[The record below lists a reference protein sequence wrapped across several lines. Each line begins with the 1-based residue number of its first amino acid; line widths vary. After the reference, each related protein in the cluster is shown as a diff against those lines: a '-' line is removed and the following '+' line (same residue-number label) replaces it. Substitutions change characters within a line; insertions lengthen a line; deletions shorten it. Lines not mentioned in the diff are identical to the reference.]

1 MVESGKASPA
11 VEILHVIVGLKASGA
26 ETALLRLVQRSPD
39 HIVHT
44 VVSLTD
50 RGDLADAFEAAG
62 ARVCALGLSR
72 GAASPITAARRLAG
86 LVPKTR
92 PAVVQGWMVHG
103 NIAAWALR
111 LFRFP
116 RARLA
121 WNLRLTAA
129 DAVHE
134 KRTTRLATRAA
145 AWLSRSVDLLVS
157 NSHAGLRDHCALGYR
172 ARRSAVIPNGF
183 NLTAFQRRPEDRA
196 RLRKEWGLP
205 EHAVVFAL
213 VGRFHVQKGQAA
225 FVAAAEQV
233 GKVRP
238 EAVFLLA
245 GRDADPQNAVL
256 RLMLEERNLT
266 SRFLLLGARQDVPAV
281 MSAAD
286 VLCMPSLYEGFPN
299 VLGEAMASGLPCI
312 ATAVS
317 DVGLI
322 LGDAGVLIDVGDTP
336 ALANAMSEMIDL
348 GPRGR
353 NKLGDRARRR
363 IAQTYSLEAV
373 TPLYWNFYDQ
383 LAARG

>member
-11 VEILHVIVGLKASGA
+11 VEILHVIAGLKASGA

-50 RGDLADAFEAAG
+50 RGDLSDAFEAAG
-62 ARVCALGLSR
+62 ATVRAFGLSR
-72 GAASPITAARRLAG
+72 GAAAPIAAARRLAE

-111 LFRFP
+111 LFCFP

-134 KRTTRLATRAA
+134 KMTTRLATRAA

-157 NSHAGLRDHCALGYR
+157 NSHAGLRDHRALGYR
-172 ARRSAVIPNGF
+172 PRRSAVIPNGF
-183 NLTAFQRRPEDRA
+183 NLTAFQRRPEDRE
-196 RLRKEWGLP
+196 RLRNQWELP
-205 EHAVVFAL
+205 EQAVVFAL
-213 VGRFHVQKGQAA
+213 VGRFHIQKGQAA

-233 GKVRP
+233 RDVRA

-245 GRDADPQNAVL
+245 GRDADPQNEEL
-256 RLMLEERNLT
+256 RVMLGERNLA
-266 SRFLLLGARQDVPAV
+266 SRFLLLGARRDVPAI
-281 MSAAD
+281 MSAVD

-322 LGDAGVLIDVGDTP
+322 LGNAGVLIDVGDTTG
-336 ALANAMSEMIDL
+336 LANAMSKMVDL
-348 GPRGR
+348 GPQGR
-353 NKLGDRARRR
+353 SDLGARARRR
-363 IAQTYSLEAV
+363 IAESYSLETV
-373 TPLYWNFYDQ
+373 TPLYWNLYDQ
-383 LAARG
+383 LAACA